1 MGTTSP
7 GQASS
12 TREKTFSRS
21 GLSVAS
27 ESQDAA
33 ASRRPTGR
41 RRLASVRHTAATV
54 PIGDTIGRSARGL
67 SHPIRRME

>member
-12 TREKTFSRS
+12 TREKTFSLS
-21 GLSVAS
+21 GLSVAP
-27 ESQDAA
+27 EPQDAA
-33 ASRRPTGR
+33 ANRRPMGR
-41 RRLASVRHTAATV
+41 RRLTSVRHTPATV
-54 PIGDTIGRSARGL
+54 PIGDTIGRSASGL